1 MYEFKTNLISDRC
14 VYLSQEEAL
23 LYSLIKNGRN
33 KLLKRSLW
41 VESV

>member
-1 MYEFKTNLISDRC
+1 MYEFKTNLIPDRC
-14 VYLSQEEAL
+14 VYLSQEEDL